1 MSKANESNCDPFFA
15 LLDWRNTQSEQ
26 TNISPAQIMFGRR
39 TRTLLPSAEALLT
52 TPNAASAQ
60 TALTKAKQRQA
71 LYYNRGAKDRPAL
84 AVGQTVRVRFDED
97 KWRKAEVSRILPH
110 RSYEVRFDDGS
121 TRRRTSRHVRFSAEP
136 PIVIKTDVGDDE
148 STAAAPPSVRPTNS
162 RKHDTLAPP
171 AAAAPVAKAV
181 NNPNIVTRSGR
192 QIRRPARFQN

>member
-1 MSKANESNCDPFFA
+1 
-15 LLDWRNTQSEQ
+15 
-26 TNISPAQIMFGRR
+26 MFGRR